1 MAAAAFGIV
10 ILMSRKGFES
20 DQLDDFRGLN
30 QRSPWFALI
39 MMLVMFSMIGV
50 PPMAGFYAK
59 WWVLAAIINTG
70 HTGLAITGIVF
81 SVIGAFYYLRIVKL
95 MYFDDA
101 VDSAKLVAPADM
113 RVVLSLNGLVILA
126 IGVFPDRLIAIC
138 SRAVSYLPEIL
149 GM

>member
-1 MAAAAFGIV
+1 
-10 ILMSRKGFES
+10 
-20 DQLDDFRGLN
+20 
-30 QRSPWFALI
+30 
-39 MMLVMFSMIGV
+39 
-50 PPMAGFYAK
+50 MAGFYAK

-138 SRAVSYLPEIL
+138 SRAMSYLPGIL

>member
-1 MAAAAFGIV
+1 MAAAAFGVI

-20 DQLDDFRGLN
+20 DQLDDFKGLN

-59 WWVLAAIINTG
+59 WWVLAAVINSG
-70 HTGLAITGIVF
+70 HIGFAITGIVF
-81 SVIGAFYYLRIVKL
+81 SVIGAFYYLHIVKL

-101 VDSAKLVAPADM
+101 ADSTKLVAPADL

-126 IGVFPDRLIAIC
+126 LGVFPDGLIAIC
-138 SRAVSYLPEIL
+138 SRAF
-149 GM
+149 G